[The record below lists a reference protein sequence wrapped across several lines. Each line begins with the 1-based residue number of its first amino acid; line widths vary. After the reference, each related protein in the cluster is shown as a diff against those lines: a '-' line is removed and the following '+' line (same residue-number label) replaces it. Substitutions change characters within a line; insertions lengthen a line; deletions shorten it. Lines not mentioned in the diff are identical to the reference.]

1 MRNSG
6 MPSSISIIMKG
17 IRNAPAEE
25 GRRLS
30 LTEINNSYD
39 SNNKINH
46 IKKKLPKLHF
56 TEIKIKYIAKLI
68 IITSFPA
75 TTLSAFYKLFLQVVA
90 KIIAPFC
97 LHIIIISNRNVKKNY
112 KIQ

>member
-1 MRNSG
+1 
-6 MPSSISIIMKG
+6 MKG
-17 IRNAPAEE
+17 IRNAPAEGE
-25 GRRLS
+25 RGLC
-30 LTEINNSYD
+30 LTVINNSYD
-39 SNNKINH
+39 TYNKINH